1 MRIPLALHTL
11 WCQCLAL
18 MPKNKP
24 NPRGPVHNW
33 KELYRKVEQL
43 RRKDRLSLEA
53 ACVEVGIAYS
63 TYHDWKRRLA
73 KEAE

>member
-1 MRIPLALHTL
+1 
-11 WCQCLAL
+11 

-24 NPRGPVHNW
+24 NPRGPVRNW
-33 KELYRKVEQL
+33 KELFRKVESL
-43 RRKDRLSLEA
+43 RKGKDGLSLEA

-73 KEAE
+73 AETGEQ